1 MKRIRP
7 TSSCV
12 VAGAL
17 LVSLCGNA
25 HALWGSDPDAN
36 FAIADRSGEQVLP
49 KIVNDWSGGGYV
61 GWFDSSAGAYQVYLQ
76 RLDGTGFEFWG
87 HNGLLISDHP
97 QSTSLVEWD
106 LLLERDG
113 DAIVAFTDTRAG
125 NDLDVYLYRIGQ
137 NGAFVWGADGITVSA
152 NDDYEP
158 SPALCQA
165 SDGDVVV
172 VWPRLPDVGDGSLR
186 MQRYAPDGTPRF
198 AAGGIDI
205 VTAPN
210 ESPAFCRVIP
220 SDDGSVIVGYLRD
233 IDSFSAPRHLR
244 AVKVAANGTIAWG
257 PLAVYDA
264 VSLPI
269 GYQPQ
274 MVADTAGGA
283 IFCFHRSQSNNYNS
297 VVQRVTSA
305 GAEVFPH
312 NGVLVST
319 LAARYH
325 INPSLAYNAA
335 TNECFVFWNEETTNQ
350 SQWGIRMQKI
360 TPIGVRA
367 WGDVGVP
374 LVTMNGIFR
383 SPPRAVPVTG
393 GAEVFFSDQPTGMF
407 NQERVLGYRVDALG
421 GTVWGPVVVS
431 SHLSSKARLP
441 VVVDADDICRMVWE
455 DDRNGTPDI
464 YGQAIKSNGQLGGS
478 TTDVPTGNEDWSVR
492 LAPNPSRGQTLIRLA
507 GMPGAIGPI
516 SIVDAGGRAVR
527 TFGSTV
533 DGTLRWD
540 GRDGDG
546 RLVPSGVYWLR
557 VTGASGASARLA
569 EPIVRLR

>member
-1 MKRIRP
+1 MMRNRP
-7 TSSCV
+7 TPVCV
-12 VAGAL
+12 VAGTL

-25 HALWGSDPDAN
+25 HALWGSDPEAN

-76 RLDGTGFEFWG
+76 RLDGMGFEFWG

-97 QSTSLVEWD
+97 QSTSLVDWD

-125 NDLDVYLYRIGQ
+125 SDLDVYLYRIGQ
-137 NGAFVWGADGITVSA
+137 NGAFVWGDDGITVSA

-244 AVKVAANGTIAWG
+244 AVKVAADGTIAWG

-283 IFCFHRSQSNNYNS
+283 IFCFHRSQSNIYNS

-305 GAEVFPH
+305 GAEVFPTTACSSPRWPRATTSIRVWPTTPRPTSVSSSGTRRRPTSRSGGSACRRSPRSASAPGVMSACPRH
-312 NGVLVST
+312 HEHHLPLPPARRCGDRRGRGVL
-319 LAARYH
+319 LRPADR
-325 INPSLAYNAA
+325 
-335 TNECFVFWNEETTNQ
+335 
-350 SQWGIRMQKI
+350 
-360 TPIGVRA
+360 
-367 WGDVGVP
+367 DVQP
-374 LVTMNGIFR
+374 
-383 SPPRAVPVTG
+383 
-393 GAEVFFSDQPTGMF
+393 GAG
-407 NQERVLGYRVDALG
+407 
-421 GTVWGPVVVS
+421 
-431 SHLSSKARLP
+431 ARLP
-441 VVVDADDICRMVWE
+441 GRRPRRDRLGPGRGFVAPQLEVAPAGGGGCR
-455 DDRNGTPDI
+455 RHLPHG
-464 YGQAIKSNGQLGGS
+464 LGG
-478 TTDVPTGNEDWSVR
+478 
-492 LAPNPSRGQTLIRLA
+492 
-507 GMPGAIGPI
+507 
-516 SIVDAGGRAVR
+516 
-527 TFGSTV
+527 
-533 DGTLRWD
+533 
-540 GRDGDG
+540 
-546 RLVPSGVYWLR
+546 
-557 VTGASGASARLA
+557 
-569 EPIVRLR
+569 